1 MEDKYYGCEQC
12 LDFIATNP
20 GNLFKKFEKIDDKL
34 KIPTKKV
41 KYPEDLKTICKYLL
55 FCAPAVAL
63 PISGNMVTK
72 VQKG

>member
-20 GNLFKKFEKIDDKL
+20 DNLFKKLEKLDEKL
-34 KIPTKKV
+34 TIPTKTV
-41 KYPEDLKTICKYLL
+41 KYPEDLKTLCKYLL